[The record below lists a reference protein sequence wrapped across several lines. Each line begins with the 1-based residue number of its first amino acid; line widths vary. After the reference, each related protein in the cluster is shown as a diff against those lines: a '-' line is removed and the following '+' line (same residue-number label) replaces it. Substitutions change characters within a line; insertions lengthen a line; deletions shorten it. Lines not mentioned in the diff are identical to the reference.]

1 MAVGPTAGSKL
12 YIAPPGDLPISPD
25 NYVEV
30 GEIADLG
37 SFGRQYNKIT
47 SEAVGSRE
55 VRKFKGT
62 YDDGT
67 MTLKLNRDPSDAGQG
82 DLQDAVASDD
92 DYQFKVV
99 LNDDTVALPV
109 PTTVTFAAKVMS
121 YTTELGGPNNVTQ
134 STAVLEIQ
142 SGTIVETAAH

>member
-12 YIAPPGDLPISPD
+12 YIAPPGSIPVSPD
-25 NYVEV
+25 AYIEI
-30 GEIADLG
+30 GEIADLR

-47 SEAVGSRE
+47 SEAVGDRK
-55 VRKFKGT
+55 VRKYKGT

-67 MTLKLNRDPSDAGQG
+67 MTLKLNRDPSDTGQG
-82 DLQDAVASDD
+82 DLQDAVDSDD

-99 LNDDTVALPV
+99 LNDDTVALTIA
-109 PTTVTFAAKVMS
+109 TTITFAAKVMS

-134 STAVLEIQ
+134 ATAVLEIQ